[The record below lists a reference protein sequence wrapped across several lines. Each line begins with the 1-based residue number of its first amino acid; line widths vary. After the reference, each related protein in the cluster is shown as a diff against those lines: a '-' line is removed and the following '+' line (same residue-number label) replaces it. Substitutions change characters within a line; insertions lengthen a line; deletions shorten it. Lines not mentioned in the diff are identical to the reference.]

1 MKFAT
6 LIALVATVT
15 AEAAVAC
22 KTDAADWVAVTDATL
37 TDATDAATCGTA
49 ATAIAE
55 LEANVANDYCA
66 MATSTGETAAVEAS
80 ADGVEPVVAQADKVD
95 ASFTCEMWSKA
106 SADEAEDI
114 RVAKADEAGPP
125 TVAYEAWQW
134 DAGVAMDAVAAA
146 DGDNAKMITSAIA
159 AIATIAMV
167 AM

>member
-66 MATSTGETAAVEAS
+66 CATSTGVTAAVEADAE
-80 ADGVEPVVAQADKVD
+80 ADPAVEAADEVAASVV
-95 ASFTCEMWSKA
+95 CEMWSKA

>member
-22 KTDAADWVAVTDATL
+22 DSTKEGWTAVTDDTL
-37 TDATDAATCGTA
+37 TAATADAAACGTA

-66 MATSTGETAAVEAS
+66 CATSTGKTDA
-80 ADGVEPVVAQADKVD
+80 VVADAAADPPVEEAAEVA
-95 ASFTCEMWSKA
+95 ASVTCVMYSKA